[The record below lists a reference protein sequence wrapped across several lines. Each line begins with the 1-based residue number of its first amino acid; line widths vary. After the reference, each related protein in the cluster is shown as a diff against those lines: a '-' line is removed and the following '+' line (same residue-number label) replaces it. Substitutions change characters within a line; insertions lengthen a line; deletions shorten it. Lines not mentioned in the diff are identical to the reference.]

1 MRVNSMINMSGVFNY
16 MSADSV
22 SSVYRNGKVMTIR
35 DFGGSDAG
43 SIGINYDKHEMKVI
57 NAREISSTE
66 TISLDKHGFELLPSK
81 IDSLN
86 IDFFNNKQVVELYYS
101 HCADIICLLYTS
113 PSPRD

>member
-1 MRVNSMINMSGVFNY
+1 M
-16 MSADSV
+16 
-22 SSVYRNGKVMTIR
+22 

-57 NAREISSTE
+57 NGREISSTE

-101 HCADIICLLYTS
+101 HCADIIKDVTGARGVFAFDHNRQCNVQYLASDLY
-113 PSPRD
+113 PEHV